1 MNKKNMAMLIAIAMI
16 FSLFTGINFGT
27 GKAQAEDTN
36 LEGIVAASQCAIN
49 VSGEIGS
56 VAGEAAKPWSGEYK
70 EYSDTAENETDA
82 VSKAAFT
89 ITGSDDSSTTNEF
102 HYYIDEMNDD
112 AYKVKDLN
120 ELKSLDGSTA
130 AHWIEYNNQK
140 ISLSD
145 YAGKNIVI
153 YAKFVFQNSDTNE
166 TGTVAYLHTNIIE
179 IAKETDVTPTETP
192 TTEPSQS
199 PTATPSQSPTAT
211 PSQSP
216 TATPSQS
223 PTGTPTAE
231 PSQSPTETPT
241 TEPSQSPTG
250 EPTAEPSQS
259 PTTEPSQSPTETP
272 TTEPSQSPTAT
283 PTATPTV
290 MPTAEPSQ
298 NPTENPTTEPSQ
310 NPMVTPTV
318 EPSKTPDK
326 KLSVN
331 YDNSDKYVK
340 SGTALNLK
348 VTVET
353 DAQCTYKWYKKGSD
367 KSLSEKSSYKTPKKA
382 KIGKYTYY
390 CEISADGY
398 ETVKCEFT
406 VIVYKSVIT
415 VAWGS
420 SVTSKGIFGTSPNV
434 KKITVPSKYKKN
446 LSVNAK
452 NGKISVKKY
461 FSGKA
466 VVTYVIGKNKIKIT
480 VKSKIPQIKYT
491 ATYSKKKQQLEVKI
505 NRFVMSNLSHVYIM
519 AKGNNYW
526 NSRCYRL
533 VKLPIKKKKNSV
545 IIKGYTVKITNFE
558 MKFLLNTNADTYK
571 AWKHNN
577 KSKTNVVK
585 QK

>member
-1 MNKKNMAMLIAIAMI
+1 MNKKNMAMLVAIAMI

-199 PTATPSQSPTAT
+199 PTA
-211 PSQSP
+211 
-216 TATPSQS
+216 
-223 PTGTPTAE
+223 
-231 PSQSPTETPT
+231 
-241 TEPSQSPTG
+241 EPSQSPTG

-259 PTTEPSQSPTETP
+259 PTGEPTTEPSQSPTETP

-348 VTVET
+348 VTVKT
-353 DAQCTYKWYKKGSD
+353 DTQCTYKWYKKGSD
-367 KSLSEKSSYKTPKKA
+367 KSLSEKSSYKTPKNA

-406 VIVYKSVIT
+406 VKVYKSVIT

-420 SVTSKGIFGTSPNV
+420 SATSKGIFGTSPNV

-491 ATYSKKKQQLEVKI
+491 ATYSKKGKSLKI
-505 NRFVMSNLSHVYIM
+505 KIDSFAMKNLGNVYFMING
-519 AKGNNYW
+519 KKW
-526 NSRCYRL
+526 TPVSYRL
-533 VKLPIKKKKNSV
+533 KDYGKKKGSYIIVGNLNSV
-545 IIKGYTVKITNFE
+545 VKKIECKFILGTTKYT
-558 MKFLLNTNADTYK
+558 AK
-571 AWKHNN
+571 AWKCSANAKKN
-577 KSKTNVVK
+577 KVK
-585 QK
+585 LVS

>member
-1 MNKKNMAMLIAIAMI
+1 MENVKNWNTYSQPIA
-16 FSLFTGINFGT
+16 
-27 GKAQAEDTN
+27 
-36 LEGIVAASQCAIN
+36 
-49 VSGEIGS
+49 
-56 VAGEAAKPWSGEYK
+56 
-70 EYSDTAENETDA
+70 
-82 VSKAAFT
+82 
-89 ITGSDDSSTTNEF
+89 
-102 HYYIDEMNDD
+102 
-112 AYKVKDLN
+112 
-120 ELKSLDGSTA
+120 
-130 AHWIEYNNQK
+130 
-140 ISLSD
+140 LSD
-145 YAGKNIVI
+145 SYAGKQIVI
-153 YAKFVFQNSDTNE
+153 YAKFEIKDENE
-166 TGTVAYLHTNIIE
+166 NKKAAYLHTDIIK
-179 IAKETDVTPTETP
+179 IAEKADLATSTKPAATPTVSTAP
-192 TTEPSQS
+192 TEQPTEQ
-199 PTATPSQSPTAT
+199 PTQQPTEN
-211 PSQSP
+211 P

-223 PTGTPTAE
+223 PTGIPTAEPSQSPTGTPTAEPSQTPMETPTIE

-241 TEPSQSPTG
+241 TEPSQSPT
-250 EPTAEPSQS
+250 ETPTAEPSQS
-259 PTTEPSQSPTETP
+259 
-272 TTEPSQSPTAT
+272 
-283 PTATPTV
+283 
-290 MPTAEPSQ
+290 
-298 NPTENPTTEPSQ
+298 
-310 NPMVTPTV
+310 PMVTPTV

-340 SGTALNLK
+340 SGTALNLR
-348 VTVET
+348 VTVKT
-353 DAQCTYKWYKKGSD
+353 DTQCTYKWYKKGSD
-367 KSLSEKSSYKTPKKA
+367 KSLSEKSSYKTPKNA

-420 SVTSKGIFGTSPNV
+420 SATSKGIFGTSPNV

-519 AKGNNYW
+519 AKGNNHW
-526 NSRCYRL
+526 NSRCYKL

-571 AWKHNN
+571 AWKHNK

>member
-1 MNKKNMAMLIAIAMI
+1 MNKKNMAMLVAIAMI

-27 GKAQAEDTN
+27 GKAQAENVD
-36 LEGIVAASQCAIN
+36 VSDVKAATDCAIN
-49 VSGEIGS
+49 VSGEING
-56 VAGEAAKPWSGEYK
+56 GEGTKDLTYDKYEG
-70 EYSDTAENETDA
+70 TAEPKTEA

-89 ITGSDDSSTTNEF
+89 ISATKSAVASYYIEEAVGSDNYTVKNL
-102 HYYIDEMNDD
+102 D
-112 AYKVKDLN
+112 A
-120 ELKSLDGSTA
+120 LKSLDS
-130 AHWIEYNNQK
+130 AHWTKYENK
-140 ISLSD
+140 KSLSD

-153 YAKFVFQNSDTNE
+153 YAKFVFKNIGESDTI
-166 TGTVAYLHTNIIE
+166 AYLHTNIIE

-199 PTATPSQSPTAT
+199 PTGEPTA
-211 PSQSP
+211 
-216 TATPSQS
+216 
-223 PTGTPTAE
+223 
-231 PSQSPTETPT
+231 
-241 TEPSQSPTG
+241 EPSQSPTG
-250 EPTAEPSQS
+250 EPTAEPSQSPTGEPTTEPSQS

-272 TTEPSQSPTAT
+272 TTEPSQSPTET
-283 PTATPTV
+283 PTTEPSQSPTET
-290 MPTAEPSQ
+290 PTAEPSQ
-298 NPTENPTTEPSQ
+298 S
-310 NPMVTPTV
+310 PMVTPTV
-318 EPSKTPDK
+318 EPTKTPDK
-326 KLSVN
+326 KLSVS
-331 YDNSDKYVK
+331 YDSSDKYVK

-348 VTVET
+348 VTVKT

-367 KSLSEKSSYKTPKKA
+367 KSLSEKSSYKTPKNA

-406 VIVYKSVIT
+406 VIVYKSAIT
-415 VAWGS
+415 VTWGS
-420 SVTSKGIFGTSPNV
+420 STTSKGIFGTSPNV

-461 FSGKA
+461 FSSKA

-491 ATYSKKKQQLEVKI
+491 ATYSKKKQQLEIKI

-519 AKGNNYW
+519 AKGNNHW
-526 NSRCYRL
+526 NSRCYKL

-571 AWKHNN
+571 AWKHNK

>member
-27 GKAQAEDTN
+27 GKAQAEAANVSDVK
-36 LEGIVAASQCAIN
+36 VATDCAIN
-49 VSGEIGS
+49 VSGEINGGEDTKDLTYNKYEGT
-56 VAGEAAKPWSGEYK
+56 AGPKTE
-70 EYSDTAENETDA
+70 A

-89 ITGSDDSSTTNEF
+89 ISATKSAVASY
-102 HYYIDEMNDD
+102 YYIEETDKSNAKNYEVWDLTHLEN
-112 AYKVKDLN
+112 VKN
-120 ELKSLDGSTA
+120 WNTYSQPIA
-130 AHWIEYNNQK
+130 
-140 ISLSD
+140 LSD
-145 YAGKNIVI
+145 SYAGKQIVI
-153 YAKFVFQNSDTNE
+153 YAKFEIKDENE
-166 TGTVAYLHTNIIE
+166 NKKAAYLHTDIIK
-179 IAKETDVTPTETP
+179 IAEKADLATSTKPAATPTVSTAP
-192 TTEPSQS
+192 TEQPTEQPTQQPTEN
-199 PTATPSQSPTAT
+199 PTATQ
-211 PSQSP
+211 
-216 TATPSQS
+216 SQS
-223 PTGTPTAE
+223 PTGI
-231 PSQSPTETPT
+231 
-241 TEPSQSPTG
+241 
-250 EPTAEPSQS
+250 
-259 PTTEPSQSPTETP
+259 
-272 TTEPSQSPTAT
+272 
-283 PTATPTV
+283 
-290 MPTAEPSQ
+290 PTAEPSQ

-348 VTVET
+348 VTVKT
-353 DAQCTYKWYKKGSD
+353 DTQCTYKWYKKGSD
-367 KSLSEKSSYKTPKKA
+367 KSLSEKSSYKTPKNA

-420 SVTSKGIFGTSPNV
+420 SATSKGIFGTSPNV

-519 AKGNNYW
+519 AKGNNHW
-526 NSRCYRL
+526 NSRCYKL

-571 AWKHNN
+571 AWKHNK

>member
-27 GKAQAEDTN
+27 GKAQAENVD
-36 LEGIVAASQCAIN
+36 VSDVKAATDCAIN
-49 VSGEIGS
+49 VSGEINGGEDTK
-56 VAGEAAKPWSGEYK
+56 VLTYDKYEGTAGPKTE
-70 EYSDTAENETDA
+70 A

-89 ITGSDDSSTTNEF
+89 ISATESAIASYYYIEEVKGSDNYT
-102 HYYIDEMNDD
+102 
-112 AYKVKDLN
+112 VKKLS
-120 ELKSLDGSTA
+120 ELKELDSEDSNKNAQWTKY
-130 AHWIEYNNQK
+130 ENEK
-140 ISLSD
+140 SLSD
-145 YAGKNIVI
+145 AYAEKNIVI
-153 YAKFVFQNSDTNE
+153 YAKFVFKNIGESDTI
-166 TGTVAYLHTNIIE
+166 AYLHTNIIE

-199 PTATPSQSPTAT
+199 PTGEPTA
-211 PSQSP
+211 
-216 TATPSQS
+216 
-223 PTGTPTAE
+223 
-231 PSQSPTETPT
+231 
-241 TEPSQSPTG
+241 EPSQSPTG

-259 PTTEPSQSPTETP
+259 PTGEPTAEPSQSPTGEPTTEPSQSPTETPTTEPSQSPTETP

-348 VTVET
+348 VTVKT
-353 DAQCTYKWYKKGSD
+353 DTQCTYKWYKKGSD

-480 VKSKIPQIKYT
+480 VKSKIPQIKYA

-519 AKGNNYW
+519 AKGNNHW
-526 NSRCYRL
+526 NSRCYKL

-571 AWKHNN
+571 AWKHNK

>member
-199 PTATPSQSPTAT
+199 PTA
-211 PSQSP
+211 
-216 TATPSQS
+216 
-223 PTGTPTAE
+223 
-231 PSQSPTETPT
+231 
-241 TEPSQSPTG
+241 EPSQSPTG

-259 PTTEPSQSPTETP
+259 PTGEPTTEPSQSPTETP

-326 KLSVN
+326 KLSVS
-331 YDNSDKYVK
+331 YDSSDKYVK

-348 VTVET
+348 VTVKT
-353 DAQCTYKWYKKGSD
+353 DIQCTYKWYKKGSD

-382 KIGKYTYY
+382 KTGKYTYY

-466 VVTYVIGKNKIKIT
+466 VVAYVIGKNKIKIT

-491 ATYSKKKQQLEVKI
+491 ATYSKKGKSLKI
-505 NRFVMSNLSHVYIM
+505 KIDSFAMKNLGNVYFMING
-519 AKGNNYW
+519 KKW
-526 NSRCYRL
+526 TPVSYRL
-533 VKLPIKKKKNSV
+533 KDYGKKKGSYIIVGNLNSV
-545 IIKGYTVKITNFE
+545 VKKIECKFILGTTKYT
-558 MKFLLNTNADTYK
+558 AK
-571 AWKHNN
+571 AWKCSANAKKN
-577 KSKTNVVK
+577 KVK
-585 QK
+585 LVS

>member
-27 GKAQAEDTN
+27 GKAQAEAANVSDVK
-36 LEGIVAASQCAIN
+36 VATDCAIN
-49 VSGEIGS
+49 VSGEINGGEDTKDLTYNKYEGT
-56 VAGEAAKPWSGEYK
+56 AGPKTE
-70 EYSDTAENETDA
+70 A

-89 ITGSDDSSTTNEF
+89 ISATKSAVASY
-102 HYYIDEMNDD
+102 YYIEETDKSNAKNYEVWDLTHLEN
-112 AYKVKDLN
+112 VKN
-120 ELKSLDGSTA
+120 WNTYSQPIA
-130 AHWIEYNNQK
+130 
-140 ISLSD
+140 LSD
-145 YAGKNIVI
+145 SYAGKQIVI
-153 YAKFVFQNSDTNE
+153 YAKFEIKDENE
-166 TGTVAYLHTNIIE
+166 NKKAAYLHTDIIK
-179 IAKETDVTPTETP
+179 IAEKADLATSTKPATTPTVSTAP
-192 TTEPSQS
+192 TEQPTEQPTQQPTEN
-199 PTATPSQSPTAT
+199 PTATPSQSPTGI
-211 PSQSP
+211 P
-216 TATPSQS
+216 TAEPSQS

-231 PSQSPTETPT
+231 PSQTPMETPT
-241 TEPSQSPTG
+241 I
-250 EPTAEPSQS
+250 
-259 PTTEPSQSPTETP
+259 EPSQSPTETP
-272 TTEPSQSPTAT
+272 TT
-283 PTATPTV
+283 
-290 MPTAEPSQ
+290 EPSQ

-348 VTVET
+348 VTVKT
-353 DAQCTYKWYKKGSD
+353 DTRCTYKWYKKGSD
-367 KSLSEKSSYKTPKKA
+367 KSLSEKSSYKTPKNA

-406 VIVYKSVIT
+406 VKVYKSVIT

>member
-1 MNKKNMAMLIAIAMI
+1 MNKKNMAMLVAIAMI

-199 PTATPSQSPTAT
+199 PTA
-211 PSQSP
+211 
-216 TATPSQS
+216 
-223 PTGTPTAE
+223 
-231 PSQSPTETPT
+231 
-241 TEPSQSPTG
+241 EPSQSPTG

-259 PTTEPSQSPTETP
+259 PTGEPTTEPSQSPTETP

-348 VTVET
+348 VTVKT
-353 DAQCTYKWYKKGSD
+353 DTQCTYKWYKKGSD
-367 KSLSEKSSYKTPKKA
+367 KSLSKKSSYKTPKNA

-406 VIVYKSVIT
+406 VKVYKSVIT

-420 SVTSKGIFGTSPNV
+420 SATSKGIFGTSPNV

-491 ATYSKKKQQLEVKI
+491 ATYSKKGKSLKI
-505 NRFVMSNLSHVYIM
+505 KIDSFAMKNLGNVYFMING
-519 AKGNNYW
+519 KKW
-526 NSRCYRL
+526 TPVSYRL
-533 VKLPIKKKKNSV
+533 KDYGKKKGSYIIVGNLNSV
-545 IIKGYTVKITNFE
+545 VKKIECKFILGTTKYT
-558 MKFLLNTNADTYK
+558 AK
-571 AWKHNN
+571 AWKCSANAKKN
-577 KSKTNVVK
+577 KVK
-585 QK
+585 LVS

>member
-1 MNKKNMAMLIAIAMI
+1 MNKKNMAMLVAIAMI

-199 PTATPSQSPTAT
+199 PTAE
-211 PSQSP
+211 
-216 TATPSQS
+216 PSQS
-223 PTGTPTAE
+223 PTGEPTAEPSQSPTGEPTTE

-250 EPTAEPSQS
+250 KPTAEPSQS
-259 PTTEPSQSPTETP
+259 PTGEPTTEPSQSPTETP

-348 VTVET
+348 VTVKT
-353 DAQCTYKWYKKGSD
+353 DTQCTYKWYKKGSD
-367 KSLSEKSSYKTPKKA
+367 KSLSKKSSYKTPKNA

-406 VIVYKSVIT
+406 VKVYKSVIT

-420 SVTSKGIFGTSPNV
+420 SATSKGIFGTSPNV

-491 ATYSKKKQQLEVKI
+491 ATYSKKGKSLKI
-505 NRFVMSNLSHVYIM
+505 KIDSFAMKNLGNVYFMING
-519 AKGNNYW
+519 KKW
-526 NSRCYRL
+526 TPVSYRL
-533 VKLPIKKKKNSV
+533 KDYGKKKGSYIIVGNLNSV
-545 IIKGYTVKITNFE
+545 VKKIECKFILGTTKYT
-558 MKFLLNTNADTYK
+558 AK
-571 AWKHNN
+571 AWKCSANAKKN
-577 KSKTNVVK
+577 KVK
-585 QK
+585 LVS

>member
-27 GKAQAEDTN
+27 GKAQAEAANVSDVK
-36 LEGIVAASQCAIN
+36 VATDCAIN
-49 VSGEIGS
+49 VSGEINGGEDTKDLTYNKYEGT
-56 VAGEAAKPWSGEYK
+56 AGPKTE
-70 EYSDTAENETDA
+70 A

-89 ITGSDDSSTTNEF
+89 ISATKSAVASY
-102 HYYIDEMNDD
+102 YYIEETDKSNAKNYEVWDLTHLEN
-112 AYKVKDLN
+112 VKN
-120 ELKSLDGSTA
+120 WNTYSQPIA
-130 AHWIEYNNQK
+130 
-140 ISLSD
+140 LSD
-145 YAGKNIVI
+145 SYAGKQIVI
-153 YAKFVFQNSDTNE
+153 YAKFEIKDENE
-166 TGTVAYLHTNIIE
+166 NKKAAYLHTDIIK
-179 IAKETDVTPTETP
+179 IAEKADLATSTKPAATPTVSTAP
-192 TTEPSQS
+192 TEQPTQQPTEN
-199 PTATPSQSPTAT
+199 
-211 PSQSP
+211 P

-223 PTGTPTAE
+223 PTGIPTAEPSQSPTGTPTAEPSQTPMETPTIE

-241 TEPSQSPTG
+241 TEPSQSPT
-250 EPTAEPSQS
+250 ETPTAEPSQS
-259 PTTEPSQSPTETP
+259 
-272 TTEPSQSPTAT
+272 
-283 PTATPTV
+283 
-290 MPTAEPSQ
+290 
-298 NPTENPTTEPSQ
+298 
-310 NPMVTPTV
+310 PMVTPTV

-340 SGTALNLK
+340 SGTALNLR
-348 VTVET
+348 VTVKT
-353 DAQCTYKWYKKGSD
+353 DTQCTYKWYKKGSD
-367 KSLSEKSSYKTPKKA
+367 KSLSEKSSYKTPKNA

-420 SVTSKGIFGTSPNV
+420 SATSKGIFGTSPNV

-519 AKGNNYW
+519 AKGNNHW
-526 NSRCYRL
+526 NSRCYKL

-571 AWKHNN
+571 AWKHNK

>member
-27 GKAQAEDTN
+27 GKAQAENVD
-36 LEGIVAASQCAIN
+36 VSDVKAATDCAIN
-49 VSGEIGS
+49 VSGEINGGEDTK
-56 VAGEAAKPWSGEYK
+56 VLTYDKYEGTAGPKTE
-70 EYSDTAENETDA
+70 A

-89 ITGSDDSSTTNEF
+89 ISATESAIASYYYIEEVKGSDNYT
-102 HYYIDEMNDD
+102 
-112 AYKVKDLN
+112 VKKLS
-120 ELKSLDGSTA
+120 ELKELDSEDSNKNAQWTKY
-130 AHWIEYNNQK
+130 ENEK
-140 ISLSD
+140 SLSD
-145 YAGKNIVI
+145 AYAGKNIVI
-153 YAKFVFQNSDTNE
+153 YAKFVFKNIGESDTI
-166 TGTVAYLHTNIIE
+166 AYLHTNIIE

-199 PTATPSQSPTAT
+199 PTGEPTA
-211 PSQSP
+211 
-216 TATPSQS
+216 
-223 PTGTPTAE
+223 
-231 PSQSPTETPT
+231 
-241 TEPSQSPTG
+241 EPSQSPTG

-259 PTTEPSQSPTETP
+259 PTGEPTTEPSQSPTETP

-348 VTVET
+348 VTVKT
-353 DAQCTYKWYKKGSD
+353 DTQCTYKWYKKGSD
-367 KSLSEKSSYKTPKKA
+367 KSLSEKSSYKTPKNA

-415 VAWGS
+415 VTWGS
-420 SVTSKGIFGTSPNV
+420 SATSKGIFGTSPNV

-480 VKSKIPQIKYT
+480 VKSKIPQIKYA

-519 AKGNNYW
+519 AKGNNHW
-526 NSRCYRL
+526 NSRCYKL

-571 AWKHNN
+571 AWKHNK

>member
-27 GKAQAEDTN
+27 GKAQAEAANVSDVK
-36 LEGIVAASQCAIN
+36 VATDCAIN
-49 VSGEIGS
+49 VSGEINGGEDTKDLTYNKYEGT
-56 VAGEAAKPWSGEYK
+56 AGPKTE
-70 EYSDTAENETDA
+70 A

-89 ITGSDDSSTTNEF
+89 ISATKSAVASY
-102 HYYIDEMNDD
+102 YYIEETDKSNAKNYEVWDLTHLEN
-112 AYKVKDLN
+112 VKN
-120 ELKSLDGSTA
+120 WNTYSQPIA
-130 AHWIEYNNQK
+130 
-140 ISLSD
+140 LSD
-145 YAGKNIVI
+145 SYAGKQIVI
-153 YAKFVFQNSDTNE
+153 YAKFEIKDENE
-166 TGTVAYLHTNIIE
+166 NKKAAYLHTDIIK
-179 IAKETDVTPTETP
+179 IAEKADLATSTKPAATPTVSTAP
-192 TTEPSQS
+192 TEQPTEQPTQQPTEN
-199 PTATPSQSPTAT
+199 PTATPSQSPTGI
-211 PSQSP
+211 P
-216 TATPSQS
+216 TAEPSQS

-231 PSQSPTETPT
+231 PSQTPMETPT
-241 TEPSQSPTG
+241 IEPSQSPMETPTITPSPTPTGEPSQSPTGEPTIEPSQSPTG

-259 PTTEPSQSPTETP
+259 
-272 TTEPSQSPTAT
+272 
-283 PTATPTV
+283 
-290 MPTAEPSQ
+290 
-298 NPTENPTTEPSQ
+298 
-310 NPMVTPTV
+310 PMVTPTV

-348 VTVET
+348 VTVKT
-353 DAQCTYKWYKKGSD
+353 DIQCTYKWYKKGSD

-420 SVTSKGIFGTSPNV
+420 SATSKGIFGTSPNV

-480 VKSKIPQIKYT
+480 VKSKIPQIKYA

-519 AKGNNYW
+519 AKGNNHW
-526 NSRCYRL
+526 NSRCYKL

-571 AWKHNN
+571 AWKHNK

>member
-36 LEGIVAASQCAIN
+36 LEGIVAASKCAIE
-49 VSGEIGS
+49 VSGETNS
-56 VAGEAAKPWSGEYK
+56 DDAKDWNGKYSEYTG
-70 EYSDTAENETDA
+70 TAETETEA

-89 ITGSDDSSTTNEF
+89 ITGSSTTSEADSSSTTNKSY
-102 HYYIDEMNDD
+102 YYIDEMNAD
-112 AYKVKDLN
+112 AYTVKKLKDL
-120 ELKSLDGSTA
+120 ESLDGSA
-130 AHWIEYNNQK
+130 DAHWTQYENKK
-140 ISLSD
+140 ITLSD
-145 YAGKNIVI
+145 YAGKQIVI
-153 YAKFVFQNSDTNE
+153 YAKFQLSDGN
-166 TGTVAYLHTNIIE
+166 VAYLHTKIIK

-199 PTATPSQSPTAT
+199 PTGEPTT
-211 PSQSP
+211 
-216 TATPSQS
+216 
-223 PTGTPTAE
+223 E

-259 PTTEPSQSPTETP
+259 PTGEPTTEPSQSPTETP

-348 VTVET
+348 VTVKT
-353 DAQCTYKWYKKGSD
+353 DTRCTYKWYKKGSD
-367 KSLSEKSSYKTPKKA
+367 KSLSEKSSYKTPKNA

-420 SVTSKGIFGTSPNV
+420 SATSKGIFGTSPNV

-480 VKSKIPQIKYT
+480 VKSKIPQIKYA

-519 AKGNNYW
+519 AKGNNHW
-526 NSRCYRL
+526 NSRCYKL

-571 AWKHNN
+571 AWKHNK

>member
-36 LEGIVAASQCAIN
+36 LEGIVAASKCAIE
-49 VSGEIGS
+49 VSGETNS
-56 VAGEAAKPWSGEYK
+56 DDAKDWNGKYSEYTG
-70 EYSDTAENETDA
+70 TAETETEA

-89 ITGSDDSSTTNEF
+89 ITGSSTTSEADSSSTTNKSY
-102 HYYIDEMNDD
+102 YYIDEMNAD
-112 AYKVKDLN
+112 AYTVKKLKDL
-120 ELKSLDGSTA
+120 ESLDGSA
-130 AHWIEYNNQK
+130 DAHWTQYENKK
-140 ISLSD
+140 ITLSD
-145 YAGKNIVI
+145 YAGKQIVI
-153 YAKFVFQNSDTNE
+153 YAKFQLSDGN
-166 TGTVAYLHTNIIE
+166 VAYLHTKIIK
-179 IAKETDVTPTETP
+179 IAKETDVT
-192 TTEPSQS
+192 
-199 PTATPSQSPTAT
+199 
-211 PSQSP
+211 
-216 TATPSQS
+216 
-223 PTGTPTAE
+223 
-231 PSQSPTETPT
+231 PTETPT

-259 PTTEPSQSPTETP
+259 PTGEPTAEPSQSPTGEPTIEPSQSPTETP

-348 VTVET
+348 VTVKT
-353 DAQCTYKWYKKGSD
+353 DTQCTYKWYKKGSD
-367 KSLSEKSSYKTPKKA
+367 KSLSKKSSYKTPKNA

-406 VIVYKSVIT
+406 VKVYKSVIT

-420 SVTSKGIFGTSPNV
+420 SATSKGIFGTSPNV

-491 ATYSKKKQQLEVKI
+491 ATYSKKGKSLKI
-505 NRFVMSNLSHVYIM
+505 KIDSFAMKNLGNVYFMING
-519 AKGNNYW
+519 KKW
-526 NSRCYRL
+526 TPVSYRL
-533 VKLPIKKKKNSV
+533 KDYGKKKGSYIIVGNLNSV
-545 IIKGYTVKITNFE
+545 VKKIECKFILGTTKYT
-558 MKFLLNTNADTYK
+558 AK
-571 AWKHNN
+571 AWKCSANAKKN
-577 KSKTNVVK
+577 KVK
-585 QK
+585 LVS

>member
-16 FSLFTGINFGT
+16 FSLFAGINFGT

-36 LEGIVAASQCAIN
+36 VSDVKVATDCAIN
-49 VSGEIGS
+49 VSGEDTKDLTYNKYEGT
-56 VAGEAAKPWSGEYK
+56 AGPKTE
-70 EYSDTAENETDA
+70 A

-89 ITGSDDSSTTNEF
+89 ISATTTAVASY
-102 HYYIDEMNDD
+102 YYIEVVADSDN
-112 AYKVKDLN
+112 YNYTVKNLAAL
-120 ELKSLDGSTA
+120 ESLDS
-130 AHWIEYNNQK
+130 AHWNKYENK
-140 ISLSD
+140 KSLSD
-145 YAGKNIVI
+145 YAGKRIVI
-153 YAKFVFQNSDTNE
+153 YAKFELSD
-166 TGTVAYLHTNIIE
+166 GTDAYLHTKIIE
-179 IAKETDVTPTETP
+179 IAKKTDVT
-192 TTEPSQS
+192 
-199 PTATPSQSPTAT
+199 
-211 PSQSP
+211 
-216 TATPSQS
+216 
-223 PTGTPTAE
+223 
-231 PSQSPTETPT
+231 
-241 TEPSQSPTG
+241 
-250 EPTAEPSQS
+250 
-259 PTTEPSQSPTETP
+259 PTETP

-290 MPTAEPSQ
+290 MPTAEPSQSPTGISTAEPSQ

-348 VTVET
+348 VTVKT
-353 DAQCTYKWYKKGSD
+353 DTQCTYKWYKKGSD
-367 KSLSEKSSYKTPKKA
+367 KSLSEKSSYKTPKNA

-519 AKGNNYW
+519 AKGNNHW
-526 NSRCYRL
+526 NSRCYKL

-571 AWKHNN
+571 AWKHNK

>member
-27 GKAQAEDTN
+27 GKAQAENVD
-36 LEGIVAASQCAIN
+36 VSDVKAATDCAIN
-49 VSGEIGS
+49 VSGEINGGEDTK
-56 VAGEAAKPWSGEYK
+56 VLTYDKYEGTAGPKTE
-70 EYSDTAENETDA
+70 A

-89 ITGSDDSSTTNEF
+89 ISATESAIASYYYIEEVKGSDNYT
-102 HYYIDEMNDD
+102 
-112 AYKVKDLN
+112 VKKLS
-120 ELKSLDGSTA
+120 ELKELDSEDSNKNAQWTKY
-130 AHWIEYNNQK
+130 ENEK
-140 ISLSD
+140 SLSD
-145 YAGKNIVI
+145 AYAEKNIVI
-153 YAKFVFQNSDTNE
+153 YAKFVFKNIGESDTI
-166 TGTVAYLHTNIIE
+166 AYLHTNIIE

-199 PTATPSQSPTAT
+199 PTGEPTA
-211 PSQSP
+211 
-216 TATPSQS
+216 
-223 PTGTPTAE
+223 
-231 PSQSPTETPT
+231 
-241 TEPSQSPTG
+241 EPSQSPTG

-259 PTTEPSQSPTETP
+259 PTGEPTTEPSQSPTETPTTEPSQSPTETP

-348 VTVET
+348 VTVKT
-353 DAQCTYKWYKKGSD
+353 DTQCTYKWYKKGSD

-480 VKSKIPQIKYT
+480 VKSKIPQIKYA

-519 AKGNNYW
+519 AKGNNHW
-526 NSRCYRL
+526 NSRCYKL

-571 AWKHNN
+571 AWKHNK

>member
-1 MNKKNMAMLIAIAMI
+1 MNKKNMAMLVAIAMI

-199 PTATPSQSPTAT
+199 PT
-211 PSQSP
+211 
-216 TATPSQS
+216 
-223 PTGTPTAE
+223 GKPTAE
-231 PSQSPTETPT
+231 PSQSPT
-241 TEPSQSPTG
+241 G
-250 EPTAEPSQS
+250 E

-348 VTVET
+348 VTVKT
-353 DAQCTYKWYKKGSD
+353 DTQCTYKWYKKGSD
-367 KSLSEKSSYKTPKKA
+367 KSLSKKSSYKTPKNA

-406 VIVYKSVIT
+406 VKVYKSVIT

-420 SVTSKGIFGTSPNV
+420 SATSKGIFGTSPNV

-491 ATYSKKKQQLEVKI
+491 ATYSKKGKSLKI
-505 NRFVMSNLSHVYIM
+505 KIDSFAMKNLGNVYFMING
-519 AKGNNYW
+519 KKW
-526 NSRCYRL
+526 TPVSYRL
-533 VKLPIKKKKNSV
+533 KDYGKKKGSYIIVGNLNSV
-545 IIKGYTVKITNFE
+545 VKKIECKFILGTTKYT
-558 MKFLLNTNADTYK
+558 AK
-571 AWKHNN
+571 AWKCSANAKKN
-577 KSKTNVVK
+577 KVK
-585 QK
+585 LVS

>member
-27 GKAQAEDTN
+27 GKAQAEDTD
-36 LEGIVAASQCAIN
+36 LSGIIAATGCVIN
-49 VSGEIGS
+49 VSGESGS
-56 VAGEAAKPWSGEYK
+56 VASEEAKPWSREYK
-70 EYSDTAENETDA
+70 EYSGKAEPETDV

-89 ITGSDDSSTTNEF
+89 ISATKSAVAS
-102 HYYIDEMNDD
+102 YYIEEVADSDN
-112 AYKVKDLN
+112 YTVKELN
-120 ELKSLDGSTA
+120 GLEELNNGSVA
-130 AHWIEYNNQK
+130 NWEEYDNGK
-140 ISLSD
+140 GKEIPLSG

-153 YAKFVFQNSDTNE
+153 YAKFVFKNSDMSE
-166 TGTVAYLHTNIIE
+166 TVAYLHTNIIE

-192 TTEPSQS
+192 TAPPTGTPSTPPTGTPSTPPTGMPSPTPTGTPSSTPTITPSPTPTGEPSQS
-199 PTATPSQSPTAT
+199 PTI
-211 PSQSP
+211 
-216 TATPSQS
+216 
-223 PTGTPTAE
+223 
-231 PSQSPTETPT
+231 
-241 TEPSQSPTG
+241 
-250 EPTAEPSQS
+250 
-259 PTTEPSQSPTETP
+259 EPSQSPTETP

-348 VTVET
+348 VTVKT
-353 DAQCTYKWYKKGSD
+353 DIQCTYKWYKKGSD
-367 KSLSEKSSYKTPKKA
+367 KSLSEKSSYKTPKNA

-406 VIVYKSVIT
+406 VKVYKSVIT

-420 SVTSKGIFGTSPNV
+420 SATSKGIFGTSPNV

-491 ATYSKKKQQLEVKI
+491 ATYSKKKHQLEVKI
-505 NRFVMSNLSHVYIM
+505 NSFVMSNLSHVYIM

-577 KSKTNVVK
+577 KSKINVVK

>member
-27 GKAQAEDTN
+27 GKAQAENVD
-36 LEGIVAASQCAIN
+36 VSDVKAATDCAIN
-49 VSGEIGS
+49 VSGEINGGEDTK
-56 VAGEAAKPWSGEYK
+56 VLTYDKYEGTAGPKTE
-70 EYSDTAENETDA
+70 A

-89 ITGSDDSSTTNEF
+89 ISATESAIASYYYIEEVKGSDNYT
-102 HYYIDEMNDD
+102 
-112 AYKVKDLN
+112 VKKLS
-120 ELKSLDGSTA
+120 ELKELDSEDSNKNAQWTKY
-130 AHWIEYNNQK
+130 ENEK
-140 ISLSD
+140 SLSD
-145 YAGKNIVI
+145 AYAEKNIVI
-153 YAKFVFQNSDTNE
+153 YAKFVFKNIGESDTI
-166 TGTVAYLHTNIIE
+166 AYLHTNIIE

-199 PTATPSQSPTAT
+199 PTGEPTA
-211 PSQSP
+211 
-216 TATPSQS
+216 
-223 PTGTPTAE
+223 
-231 PSQSPTETPT
+231 
-241 TEPSQSPTG
+241 EPSQSPTG

-259 PTTEPSQSPTETP
+259 PTGEPTTEPSQSPTETP

-348 VTVET
+348 VTVKT
-353 DAQCTYKWYKKGSD
+353 DTQCTYKWYKKGSD

-420 SVTSKGIFGTSPNV
+420 SVTLKGIFGTSPNV

-480 VKSKIPQIKYT
+480 VKSKIPQIKYA

-519 AKGNNYW
+519 AKGNNHW
-526 NSRCYRL
+526 NSRCYKL

-571 AWKHNN
+571 AWKHNK

>member
-36 LEGIVAASQCAIN
+36 LEGIVAASKCAIE
-49 VSGEIGS
+49 VSGETNS
-56 VAGEAAKPWSGEYK
+56 DDAKDWNGKYSEYTG
-70 EYSDTAENETDA
+70 TAETETEA

-89 ITGSDDSSTTNEF
+89 ITGSSTTSEADSSSTTNKSY
-102 HYYIDEMNDD
+102 YYIDEMNAD
-112 AYKVKDLN
+112 AYTVKKLKDL
-120 ELKSLDGSTA
+120 ESLDGSA
-130 AHWIEYNNQK
+130 DAHWTQYENKK
-140 ISLSD
+140 ITLSD
-145 YAGKNIVI
+145 YAGKWIVI
-153 YAKFVFQNSDTNE
+153 YAKFELSEGN
-166 TGTVAYLHTNIIE
+166 VAYLHTKIIE

-199 PTATPSQSPTAT
+199 PTGA
-211 PSQSP
+211 
-216 TATPSQS
+216 
-223 PTGTPTAE
+223 
-231 PSQSPTETPT
+231 PT

-250 EPTAEPSQS
+250 K
-259 PTTEPSQSPTETP
+259 
-272 TTEPSQSPTAT
+272 
-283 PTATPTV
+283 
-290 MPTAEPSQ
+290 PTAEPSQ
-298 NPTENPTTEPSQ
+298 NPTGTPTVEPSQ

-318 EPSKTPDK
+318 EPTKTPDK
-326 KLSVN
+326 KLSVS
-331 YDNSDKYVK
+331 YDSSDKYVK

-348 VTVET
+348 VTVKT
-353 DAQCTYKWYKKGSD
+353 DIQCTYKWYKKGSD

-420 SVTSKGIFGTSPNV
+420 SAASKGIFGTSPNV

-466 VVTYVIGKNKIKIT
+466 VVTYVIRKNKIKIT

-491 ATYSKKKQQLEVKI
+491 ATYSKKGKSLKI
-505 NRFVMSNLSHVYIM
+505 KIDSFAMKNLGNVYFMING
-519 AKGNNYW
+519 KKW
-526 NSRCYRL
+526 TPVSYRL
-533 VKLPIKKKKNSV
+533 KDYGKKKGSYIIVGNLNSV
-545 IIKGYTVKITNFE
+545 VKKIECKFILGTTKYT
-558 MKFLLNTNADTYK
+558 AK
-571 AWKHNN
+571 AWKCSANAKKN
-577 KSKTNVVK
+577 KVK
-585 QK
+585 LVS

>member
-1 MNKKNMAMLIAIAMI
+1 
-16 FSLFTGINFGT
+16 
-27 GKAQAEDTN
+27 
-36 LEGIVAASQCAIN
+36 
-49 VSGEIGS
+49 
-56 VAGEAAKPWSGEYK
+56 
-70 EYSDTAENETDA
+70 
-82 VSKAAFT
+82 
-89 ITGSDDSSTTNEF
+89 
-102 HYYIDEMNDD
+102 MNDD

-199 PTATPSQSPTAT
+199 PTAE
-211 PSQSP
+211 
-216 TATPSQS
+216 PSQS
-223 PTGTPTAE
+223 PTGEPTAEPSQSPTGEPTTE

-250 EPTAEPSQS
+250 KPTAEPSQS
-259 PTTEPSQSPTETP
+259 PTGEPTTEPSQSPTETP

-348 VTVET
+348 VTVKT
-353 DAQCTYKWYKKGSD
+353 DTQCTYKWYKKGSD
-367 KSLSEKSSYKTPKKA
+367 KSLSKKSSYKTPKNA

-406 VIVYKSVIT
+406 VKVYKSVIT

-420 SVTSKGIFGTSPNV
+420 SATSKGIFGTSPNV

-491 ATYSKKKQQLEVKI
+491 ATYSKKGKSLKI
-505 NRFVMSNLSHVYIM
+505 KIDSFAMKNLGNVYFMING
-519 AKGNNYW
+519 KKW
-526 NSRCYRL
+526 TPVSYRL
-533 VKLPIKKKKNSV
+533 KDYGKKKGSYIIVGNLNSV
-545 IIKGYTVKITNFE
+545 VKKIECKFILGTTKYT
-558 MKFLLNTNADTYK
+558 AK
-571 AWKHNN
+571 AWKCSANAKKN
-577 KSKTNVVK
+577 KVK
-585 QK
+585 LVS

>member
-27 GKAQAEDTN
+27 GKAQAEDTD
-36 LEGIVAASQCAIN
+36 LSGIIAATGCVIN
-49 VSGEIGS
+49 VSGESGS
-56 VAGEAAKPWSGEYK
+56 VASEEAKPWSREYK
-70 EYSDTAENETDA
+70 EYSGKAEPETDV

-89 ITGSDDSSTTNEF
+89 ISATKSAVAS
-102 HYYIDEMNDD
+102 YYIEEVANSDN
-112 AYKVKDLN
+112 YTVKNLN
-120 ELKSLDGSTA
+120 VLESLAD
-130 AHWIEYNNQK
+130 AHWTKYNDGEK
-140 ISLSD
+140 ISLSER
-145 YAGKNIVI
+145 AGKNIVI
-153 YAKFVFQNSDTNE
+153 YAKFVFKNIGESDTI
-166 TGTVAYLHTNIIE
+166 AYLHTNIIE

-192 TTEPSQS
+192 TASPTGTPSSSPTGTPSPTPTGTPSSTPTITPSSTPTGEPSQS
-199 PTATPSQSPTAT
+199 PTV
-211 PSQSP
+211 
-216 TATPSQS
+216 
-223 PTGTPTAE
+223 E
-231 PSQSPTETPT
+231 
-241 TEPSQSPTG
+241 
-250 EPTAEPSQS
+250 

>member
-27 GKAQAEDTN
+27 GKAQAEVTN
-36 LEGIVAASQCAIN
+36 LEGIIAATKCAIN
-49 VSGEIGS
+49 VSGKTNS
-56 VAGEAAKPWSGEYK
+56 DDAKDWNRKYSEYTG
-70 EYSDTAENETDA
+70 TAETETEA

-89 ITGSDDSSTTNEF
+89 ITGSSTTSEADSSSTTNKSY
-102 HYYIDEMNDD
+102 YYIDEMNAD
-112 AYKVKDLN
+112 AYTVKKLKDL
-120 ELKSLDGSTA
+120 ESLDGSA
-130 AHWIEYNNQK
+130 DAHWTQYENKK
-140 ISLSD
+140 ITLSD
-145 YAGKNIVI
+145 YAGKWIVI
-153 YAKFVFQNSDTNE
+153 YAKFELSEGN
-166 TGTVAYLHTNIIE
+166 VAYLHTKIIE

-199 PTATPSQSPTAT
+199 PTGEPTA
-211 PSQSP
+211 
-216 TATPSQS
+216 
-223 PTGTPTAE
+223 
-231 PSQSPTETPT
+231 
-241 TEPSQSPTG
+241 EPSQSPTG

-259 PTTEPSQSPTETP
+259 PTGEPTTEPSQSPTETP

-298 NPTENPTTEPSQ
+298 NPTETPTTEPSQ

-348 VTVET
+348 VTVKT
-353 DAQCTYKWYKKGSD
+353 DTQCTYKWYKKGSD
-367 KSLSEKSSYKTPKKA
+367 KSLSEKSSYKIPKNA

-390 CEISADGY
+390 CEISAEGY
-398 ETVKCEFT
+398 ETVKCDFT
-406 VIVYKSVIT
+406 VIVYKSAIT

-420 SVTSKGIFGTSPNV
+420 SVTSKGVFGTSPNV

-466 VVTYVIGKNKIKIT
+466 VVTYVIGKKKIKIT
-480 VKSKIPQIKYT
+480 VKSKIPQIKYK
-491 ATYSKKKQQLEVKI
+491 ATYSKKGKSLKI
-505 NRFVMSNLSHVYIM
+505 KIDSFAMKNLGNVYFMING
-519 AKGNNYW
+519 KKW
-526 NSRCYRL
+526 TPVSYRL
-533 VKLPIKKKKNSV
+533 KDYGKKKGSYIIVGNLNSVVKKIECKFILGTTKYTAKAWRCSANAKKNKVKLVS
-545 IIKGYTVKITNFE
+545 
-558 MKFLLNTNADTYK
+558 
-571 AWKHNN
+571 
-577 KSKTNVVK
+577 
-585 QK
+585 

>member
-27 GKAQAEDTN
+27 GKAQAEAANVSDVK
-36 LEGIVAASQCAIN
+36 VATDCAIN
-49 VSGEIGS
+49 VSGEINGGEDTKDLTYNKYEGT
-56 VAGEAAKPWSGEYK
+56 AGPKTE
-70 EYSDTAENETDA
+70 A

-89 ITGSDDSSTTNEF
+89 ISATKSAVASY
-102 HYYIDEMNDD
+102 YYIEETDKSNAKNYEVWDLTHLEN
-112 AYKVKDLN
+112 VKN
-120 ELKSLDGSTA
+120 WNTYSQPIA
-130 AHWIEYNNQK
+130 
-140 ISLSD
+140 LSD
-145 YAGKNIVI
+145 SYAGKQIVI
-153 YAKFVFQNSDTNE
+153 YAKFEIKDENE
-166 TGTVAYLHTNIIE
+166 NKKAAYLHTDIIK
-179 IAKETDVTPTETP
+179 IAEKADLATSTKPAATPTVSTAP
-192 TTEPSQS
+192 TEQPTEQ
-199 PTATPSQSPTAT
+199 PTQQPTEN
-211 PSQSP
+211 P

-223 PTGTPTAE
+223 PTGIPTAE
-231 PSQSPTETPT
+231 PSQSPTGTPT
-241 TEPSQSPTG
+241 
-250 EPTAEPSQS
+250 A
-259 PTTEPSQSPTETP
+259 EPSQSPTETP

-348 VTVET
+348 VTVKT
-353 DAQCTYKWYKKGSD
+353 DTQCTYKWYKKGSD
-367 KSLSEKSSYKTPKKA
+367 KSLSEKSSYKTPKNA

-420 SVTSKGIFGTSPNV
+420 SATSKGIFGTSPNV

-519 AKGNNYW
+519 AKGNNHW
-526 NSRCYRL
+526 NSRCYKL

-571 AWKHNN
+571 AWKHNK

>member
-1 MNKKNMAMLIAIAMI
+1 MNKKNMAMLVAIAMI

-27 GKAQAEDTN
+27 GKAQAEVTN
-36 LEGIVAASQCAIN
+36 PEEIIAATNCAIN
-49 VSGEIGS
+49 VSGESGS
-56 VAGEAAKPWSGEYK
+56 VAGEEAAGSWSREYK
-70 EYSDTAENETDA
+70 EYSGTAELETEA

-89 ITGSDDSSTTNEF
+89 ISATTTAVASY
-102 HYYIDEMNDD
+102 YYIEEVADSDNYNYTVKNLD
-112 AYKVKDLN
+112 AL
-120 ELKSLDGSTA
+120 ESLES
-130 AHWIEYNNQK
+130 AHWNKYENQK
-140 ISLSD
+140 ITLSD
-145 YAGKNIVI
+145 YAGKRIVI
-153 YAKFVFQNSDTNE
+153 YAKFESPYGN
-166 TGTVAYLHTNIIE
+166 VAYLHTKIIK
-179 IAKETDVTPTETP
+179 IAEATPMETP
-192 TTEPSQS
+192 TAPTSEPSQI
-199 PTATPSQSPTAT
+199 
-211 PSQSP
+211 
-216 TATPSQS
+216 

-231 PSQSPTETPT
+231 PSQSPTE
-241 TEPSQSPTG
+241 
-250 EPTAEPSQS
+250 
-259 PTTEPSQSPTETP
+259 
-272 TTEPSQSPTAT
+272 
-283 PTATPTV
+283 
-290 MPTAEPSQ
+290 
-298 NPTENPTTEPSQ
+298 NPTTEPSQ
-310 NPMVTPTV
+310 TPMVTPTV

-348 VTVET
+348 VTVKT

-367 KSLSEKSSYKTPKKA
+367 KSLSEKSSYKTRKNA

-398 ETVKCEFT
+398 ETVKCDFT
-406 VIVYKSVIT
+406 VMVYKPNVT

-420 SVTSKGIFGTSPNV
+420 SASSKEIFGTSLKV

-452 NGKISVKKY
+452 TGKVSVKKY

-491 ATYSKKKQQLEVKI
+491 ATYSKKKQQLEIKI

-519 AKGNNYW
+519 AKGNNHW
-526 NSRCYRL
+526 NSRCYKL

-571 AWKHNN
+571 AWKHNK

>member
-1 MNKKNMAMLIAIAMI
+1 MNKKNMAMLVAIAMI

-199 PTATPSQSPTAT
+199 PTGKPTA
-211 PSQSP
+211 
-216 TATPSQS
+216 
-223 PTGTPTAE
+223 
-231 PSQSPTETPT
+231 
-241 TEPSQSPTG
+241 EPSQSPTG
-250 EPTAEPSQS
+250 EPT
-259 PTTEPSQSPTETP
+259 TEPSQSPTEPP

-348 VTVET
+348 VTVKT
-353 DAQCTYKWYKKGSD
+353 DTQCTYKWYKKGSD
-367 KSLSEKSSYKTPKKA
+367 KSLSKKSSYKTPKNA

-406 VIVYKSVIT
+406 VKVYKSVIT

-420 SVTSKGIFGTSPNV
+420 SATSKGIFGTSPNV

-519 AKGNNYW
+519 AKGNNHW
-526 NSRCYRL
+526 NSRCYKL

-571 AWKHNN
+571 AWKHNK

>member
-27 GKAQAEDTN
+27 GKAQAEAANVSDVK
-36 LEGIVAASQCAIN
+36 VATDCAIN
-49 VSGEIGS
+49 VSGEINGGEDTKDLTYNKYEGT
-56 VAGEAAKPWSGEYK
+56 AGPKTE
-70 EYSDTAENETDA
+70 A

-89 ITGSDDSSTTNEF
+89 ISATKSAVASY
-102 HYYIDEMNDD
+102 YYIEETDKSNAKNYEVWDLTHLEN
-112 AYKVKDLN
+112 VKN
-120 ELKSLDGSTA
+120 WNTYSQPIA
-130 AHWIEYNNQK
+130 
-140 ISLSD
+140 LSD
-145 YAGKNIVI
+145 NYAGKQIVI
-153 YAKFVFQNSDTNE
+153 YAKFEIKDENE
-166 TGTVAYLHTNIIE
+166 NKKAAYLHTDIIK
-179 IAKETDVTPTETP
+179 IAEKADLATSTKPAATPTVSTAP
-192 TTEPSQS
+192 TEQPTEQPTQQPTEN
-199 PTATPSQSPTAT
+199 PTATPSQSPTGI
-211 PSQSP
+211 P
-216 TATPSQS
+216 TAEPSQS

-231 PSQSPTETPT
+231 PSQTPMETPT
-241 TEPSQSPTG
+241 IEPSQSPMETPTIEPSQSPT
-250 EPTAEPSQS
+250 ET

-272 TTEPSQSPTAT
+272 TTEPSQSPTET
-283 PTATPTV
+283 
-290 MPTAEPSQ
+290 PTAEPSQ
-298 NPTENPTTEPSQ
+298 S
-310 NPMVTPTV
+310 PMVTPTV

-340 SGTALNLK
+340 SGTALNLR
-348 VTVET
+348 VTVKT
-353 DAQCTYKWYKKGSD
+353 DTQCTYKWYKKGSD
-367 KSLSEKSSYKTPKKA
+367 KSLSEKSSYKTPKNA

-420 SVTSKGIFGTSPNV
+420 SATSKGIFGTSPNV

-519 AKGNNYW
+519 AKGNNHW
-526 NSRCYRL
+526 NSRCYKL

-571 AWKHNN
+571 AWKHNK

>member
-27 GKAQAEDTN
+27 GKAQAENVD
-36 LEGIVAASQCAIN
+36 VSDVKAATDCAIN
-49 VSGEIGS
+49 VSGEINGGEDTK
-56 VAGEAAKPWSGEYK
+56 VLTYDKYEGTAGPKTE
-70 EYSDTAENETDA
+70 A

-89 ITGSDDSSTTNEF
+89 ISATESAIASYYYIEEVKGSDNYT
-102 HYYIDEMNDD
+102 
-112 AYKVKDLN
+112 VKKLS
-120 ELKSLDGSTA
+120 ELKELDSEDSNKNAQWTKY
-130 AHWIEYNNQK
+130 ENEK
-140 ISLSD
+140 SLSD
-145 YAGKNIVI
+145 AYAGKNIVI
-153 YAKFVFQNSDTNE
+153 YAKFVFKNIGESDTI
-166 TGTVAYLHTNIIE
+166 AYLHTNIIE

-199 PTATPSQSPTAT
+199 PT
-211 PSQSP
+211 
-216 TATPSQS
+216 
-223 PTGTPTAE
+223 
-231 PSQSPTETPT
+231 
-241 TEPSQSPTG
+241 G
-250 EPTAEPSQS
+250 EPTA
-259 PTTEPSQSPTETP
+259 
-272 TTEPSQSPTAT
+272 EPSQSPTAT

-348 VTVET
+348 VTVKT
-353 DAQCTYKWYKKGSD
+353 DTQCTYKWYKKGSD
-367 KSLSEKSSYKTPKKA
+367 KSLSEKSSYKTPKNA

-415 VAWGS
+415 VTWGS
-420 SVTSKGIFGTSPNV
+420 SATSKGIFGTSPNV

-480 VKSKIPQIKYT
+480 VKSKIPQIKYA

-519 AKGNNYW
+519 AKGNNHW
-526 NSRCYRL
+526 NSRCYKL

-571 AWKHNN
+571 AWKHNK

>member
-1 MNKKNMAMLIAIAMI
+1 MNKKNMAMLVAIAMI

-49 VSGEIGS
+49 VSGETNS
-56 VAGEAAKPWSGEYK
+56 DDAKDWNGKYSEYTG
-70 EYSDTAENETDA
+70 TAETETDA

-199 PTATPSQSPTAT
+199 PTA
-211 PSQSP
+211 
-216 TATPSQS
+216 
-223 PTGTPTAE
+223 
-231 PSQSPTETPT
+231 
-241 TEPSQSPTG
+241 EPSQSPTG

-259 PTTEPSQSPTETP
+259 PTGEPTTEPSQSPTETP

-348 VTVET
+348 VTVKT
-353 DAQCTYKWYKKGSD
+353 DTQCTYKWYKKGSD
-367 KSLSEKSSYKTPKKA
+367 KSLSKKSSYKTPKNA

-406 VIVYKSVIT
+406 VKVYKSVIT

-420 SVTSKGIFGTSPNV
+420 SATSKGIFGTSPNV

-491 ATYSKKKQQLEVKI
+491 ATYSKKGKSLKI
-505 NRFVMSNLSHVYIM
+505 KIDSFAMKNLGNVYFMING
-519 AKGNNYW
+519 KKW
-526 NSRCYRL
+526 TPVSYRL
-533 VKLPIKKKKNSV
+533 KDYGKKKGSYIIVGNLNSV
-545 IIKGYTVKITNFE
+545 VKKIECKFILGTTKYT
-558 MKFLLNTNADTYK
+558 AK
-571 AWKHNN
+571 AWKCSANAKKN
-577 KSKTNVVK
+577 KVK
-585 QK
+585 LVS

>member
-1 MNKKNMAMLIAIAMI
+1 
-16 FSLFTGINFGT
+16 
-27 GKAQAEDTN
+27 
-36 LEGIVAASQCAIN
+36 
-49 VSGEIGS
+49 
-56 VAGEAAKPWSGEYK
+56 
-70 EYSDTAENETDA
+70 
-82 VSKAAFT
+82 
-89 ITGSDDSSTTNEF
+89 
-102 HYYIDEMNDD
+102 
-112 AYKVKDLN
+112 
-120 ELKSLDGSTA
+120 
-130 AHWIEYNNQK
+130 
-140 ISLSD
+140 
-145 YAGKNIVI
+145 
-153 YAKFVFQNSDTNE
+153 
-166 TGTVAYLHTNIIE
+166 
-179 IAKETDVTPTETP
+179 
-192 TTEPSQS
+192 
-199 PTATPSQSPTAT
+199 
-211 PSQSP
+211 
-216 TATPSQS
+216 
-223 PTGTPTAE
+223 
-231 PSQSPTETPT
+231 
-241 TEPSQSPTG
+241 
-250 EPTAEPSQS
+250 
-259 PTTEPSQSPTETP
+259 
-272 TTEPSQSPTAT
+272 
-283 PTATPTV
+283 

-348 VTVET
+348 VTVKT
-353 DAQCTYKWYKKGSD
+353 DTQCTYKWYKKGSD

-505 NRFVMSNLSHVYIM
+505 NSFVMSNLSHVYIM
-519 AKGNNYW
+519 AKGTKW
-526 NSRCYRL
+526 NSKSYRL
-533 VKLPIKKKKNSV
+533 VKLPIKKKKGSV
-545 IIKGYTVKITNFE
+545 IITGYTKTVRKFE
-558 MKFLLNTNADTYK
+558 MRFLLNTNADTYK

>member
-36 LEGIVAASQCAIN
+36 LEGIVAATGCVIN

-56 VAGEAAKPWSGEYK
+56 VAGEAAKSWSREYK
-70 EYSDTAENETDA
+70 EYSDTAEKETVA

-89 ITGSDDSSTTNEF
+89 ISATKSAVAS
-102 HYYIDEMNDD
+102 YYIEEVANSDN
-112 AYKVKDLN
+112 YTVKNLN
-120 ELKSLDGSTA
+120 ALESLAD
-130 AHWIEYNNQK
+130 AHWTKYNDGEK
-140 ISLSD
+140 ISLSER
-145 YAGKNIVI
+145 AGKNIVI
-153 YAKFVFQNSDTNE
+153 YVKFVFKNIGESD
-166 TGTVAYLHTNIIE
+166 TVAYLHTNIIE

-192 TTEPSQS
+192 TAPPTGTPSTPPTGTPSTPPTGMPSPTPTGTPSTPPTGTPSSTPTITPSPTPTGEPSQS
-199 PTATPSQSPTAT
+199 PTGEPTI
-211 PSQSP
+211 
-216 TATPSQS
+216 
-223 PTGTPTAE
+223 
-231 PSQSPTETPT
+231 
-241 TEPSQSPTG
+241 EPSQSPTG

-259 PTTEPSQSPTETP
+259 PTET
-272 TTEPSQSPTAT
+272 
-283 PTATPTV
+283 
-290 MPTAEPSQ
+290 PTAEPSQ
-298 NPTENPTTEPSQ
+298 S
-310 NPMVTPTV
+310 PMVTPTV
-318 EPSKTPDK
+318 EPTKTPDK
-326 KLSVN
+326 KLSVS
-331 YDNSDKYVK
+331 YDSSDKYVK

-348 VTVET
+348 VTVKT
-353 DAQCTYKWYKKGSD
+353 DIQCTYKWYKKGSD

-466 VVTYVIGKNKIKIT
+466 VVAYVIGKNKIKIT

-491 ATYSKKKQQLEVKI
+491 ATYSKKGKSLKI
-505 NRFVMSNLSHVYIM
+505 KIDSFAMKNLGNVYFMING
-519 AKGNNYW
+519 KKW
-526 NSRCYRL
+526 TPVSYRL
-533 VKLPIKKKKNSV
+533 KDYGKKKGSYIIVGNLNSV
-545 IIKGYTVKITNFE
+545 VKKIECKFILGTTKYT
-558 MKFLLNTNADTYK
+558 AK
-571 AWKHNN
+571 AWKCSANAKKN
-577 KSKTNVVK
+577 KVK
-585 QK
+585 LVS

>member
-27 GKAQAEDTN
+27 GKAQAENVD
-36 LEGIVAASQCAIN
+36 VSDVKAATDCAIN
-49 VSGEIGS
+49 VSGEINGGEDTK
-56 VAGEAAKPWSGEYK
+56 VLTYDKYEGTAGPKTE
-70 EYSDTAENETDA
+70 A

-89 ITGSDDSSTTNEF
+89 ISATESAIASYYYIEEVKGSDNYT
-102 HYYIDEMNDD
+102 
-112 AYKVKDLN
+112 VKKLS
-120 ELKSLDGSTA
+120 ELKELDSEDSNKNAQWTKY
-130 AHWIEYNNQK
+130 ENEK
-140 ISLSD
+140 SLSD
-145 YAGKNIVI
+145 AYAEKNIVI
-153 YAKFVFQNSDTNE
+153 YAKFVFKNIGESDTI
-166 TGTVAYLHTNIIE
+166 AYLHTNIIE

-199 PTATPSQSPTAT
+199 PTGEPTA
-211 PSQSP
+211 
-216 TATPSQS
+216 
-223 PTGTPTAE
+223 
-231 PSQSPTETPT
+231 
-241 TEPSQSPTG
+241 EPSQSPTG

-259 PTTEPSQSPTETP
+259 PTGEPTTEPSQSPTETPTTEPSQSPTETP

-348 VTVET
+348 VTVKT
-353 DAQCTYKWYKKGSD
+353 DTQCTYKWYKKGSD

-420 SVTSKGIFGTSPNV
+420 SVTLKGIFGTSPNV

-480 VKSKIPQIKYT
+480 VKSKIPQIKYA

-519 AKGNNYW
+519 AKGNNHW
-526 NSRCYRL
+526 NSRCYKL

-571 AWKHNN
+571 AWKHNK

>member
-27 GKAQAEDTN
+27 GKAQAENVD
-36 LEGIVAASQCAIN
+36 VSDVKAATDCAIN
-49 VSGEIGS
+49 VSGEINGGEDTK
-56 VAGEAAKPWSGEYK
+56 VLTYDKYEGTAGPKTE
-70 EYSDTAENETDA
+70 A

-89 ITGSDDSSTTNEF
+89 ISATESAIASYYYIEEVKGSDNYT
-102 HYYIDEMNDD
+102 
-112 AYKVKDLN
+112 VKKLS
-120 ELKSLDGSTA
+120 ELKELDSEDSNKNAQWTKY
-130 AHWIEYNNQK
+130 ENEK
-140 ISLSD
+140 SLSD
-145 YAGKNIVI
+145 AYAGKNIVI
-153 YAKFVFQNSDTNE
+153 YAKFVFKNIGESDNI
-166 TGTVAYLHTNIIE
+166 AYLHTNIIE
-179 IAKETDVTPTETP
+179 IAKETDVT
-192 TTEPSQS
+192 
-199 PTATPSQSPTAT
+199 
-211 PSQSP
+211 
-216 TATPSQS
+216 
-223 PTGTPTAE
+223 
-231 PSQSPTETPT
+231 
-241 TEPSQSPTG
+241 
-250 EPTAEPSQS
+250 
-259 PTTEPSQSPTETP
+259 PTETP

-298 NPTENPTTEPSQ
+298 NPTENPTTEPSR

-348 VTVET
+348 VTVKT
-353 DAQCTYKWYKKGSD
+353 DTQCTYKWYKKGSD
-367 KSLSEKSSYKTPKKA
+367 KSLSEKSSYKTPKNA

-415 VAWGS
+415 VTWGS
-420 SVTSKGIFGTSPNV
+420 SATSKGIFGTSPNV

-480 VKSKIPQIKYT
+480 VKSKIPQIKYA

-519 AKGNNYW
+519 AKGNNHW
-526 NSRCYRL
+526 NSRCYKL

-571 AWKHNN
+571 AWKHNK

>member
-1 MNKKNMAMLIAIAMI
+1 MNKKNMAMLVAIAMI

-27 GKAQAEDTN
+27 GKAQADDTN

-199 PTATPSQSPTAT
+199 PTAE
-211 PSQSP
+211 
-216 TATPSQS
+216 PSQS
-223 PTGTPTAE
+223 PTGEPTAEPSQSPTGEPTTE

-250 EPTAEPSQS
+250 KPTAEPSQS
-259 PTTEPSQSPTETP
+259 PTGEPTTEPSQSPTETP

-348 VTVET
+348 VTVKT
-353 DAQCTYKWYKKGSD
+353 DTQCTYKWYKKGSD
-367 KSLSEKSSYKTPKKA
+367 KSLSKKSSYKTPKNA

-406 VIVYKSVIT
+406 VKVYKSVIT

-420 SVTSKGIFGTSPNV
+420 SATSKGIFGTSPNV

-491 ATYSKKKQQLEVKI
+491 ATYSKKGKSLKI
-505 NRFVMSNLSHVYIM
+505 KIDSFAMKNLGNVYFMING
-519 AKGNNYW
+519 KKW
-526 NSRCYRL
+526 TPVSYRL
-533 VKLPIKKKKNSV
+533 KDYGKKKGSYIIVGNLNSV
-545 IIKGYTVKITNFE
+545 VKKIECKFILGTTKYT
-558 MKFLLNTNADTYK
+558 AK
-571 AWKHNN
+571 AWKCSANAKKN
-577 KSKTNVVK
+577 KVK
-585 QK
+585 LVS

>member
-1 MNKKNMAMLIAIAMI
+1 MNKKNMAMLVAIAMI

-199 PTATPSQSPTAT
+199 PTA
-211 PSQSP
+211 
-216 TATPSQS
+216 
-223 PTGTPTAE
+223 
-231 PSQSPTETPT
+231 
-241 TEPSQSPTG
+241 EPSQSPTG
-250 EPTAEPSQS
+250 E

-348 VTVET
+348 VTVKT
-353 DAQCTYKWYKKGSD
+353 DTQCTYKWYKKGSD
-367 KSLSEKSSYKTPKKA
+367 KSLSEKSSYKTPKNA

-420 SVTSKGIFGTSPNV
+420 SATSKGIFGTSPNV

-519 AKGNNYW
+519 AKGNNHW
-526 NSRCYRL
+526 NSRCYKL

-571 AWKHNN
+571 AWKHNK

>member
-1 MNKKNMAMLIAIAMI
+1 MNKKNMAMLVAIAMI

-199 PTATPSQSPTAT
+199 PTGEPTAE
-211 PSQSP
+211 
-216 TATPSQS
+216 PSQS
-223 PTGTPTAE
+223 PTGEPTTE

-250 EPTAEPSQS
+250 KPTAEPSQS
-259 PTTEPSQSPTETP
+259 PTGEPTTEPSQSPTETP

-348 VTVET
+348 VTVKT
-353 DAQCTYKWYKKGSD
+353 DTQCTYKWYKKGSD
-367 KSLSEKSSYKTPKKA
+367 KSLSKKSSYKTPKNA

-406 VIVYKSVIT
+406 VKVYKSVIT

-420 SVTSKGIFGTSPNV
+420 SATSKGIFGTSPNV

-491 ATYSKKKQQLEVKI
+491 ATYSKKGKSLKI
-505 NRFVMSNLSHVYIM
+505 KIDSFAMKNLGNVYFMING
-519 AKGNNYW
+519 KKW
-526 NSRCYRL
+526 TPVSYRL
-533 VKLPIKKKKNSV
+533 KDYGKKKGSYIIVGNLNSV
-545 IIKGYTVKITNFE
+545 VKKIECKFILGTTKYT
-558 MKFLLNTNADTYK
+558 AK
-571 AWKHNN
+571 AWKCSANAKKN
-577 KSKTNVVK
+577 KVK
-585 QK
+585 LVS